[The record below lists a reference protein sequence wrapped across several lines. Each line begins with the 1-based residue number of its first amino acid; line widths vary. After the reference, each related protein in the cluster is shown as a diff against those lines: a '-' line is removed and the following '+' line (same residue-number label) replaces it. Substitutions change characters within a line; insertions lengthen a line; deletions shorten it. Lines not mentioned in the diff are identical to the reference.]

1 MLLDKDLSEVR
12 ILQDKVGQLAIREIT
27 LESLLDVLH
36 ICYHLDLWCE
46 WTKSLPLLQLLL
58 HHVLH
63 WRSLKLHKLVV

>member
-12 ILQDKVGQLAIREIT
+12 ILQDEVCQLAIREIA

-63 WRSLKLHKLVV
+63 G